1 MDNESL
7 ARDLVVGY
15 VAGHEIPEK
24 GEMQKIAESL
34 IEFYKLTKAE
44 LEKANANA
52 PAAPIG
58 FGSRSVEPKKPIE
71 DQD

>member
-7 ARDLVVGY
+7 AKDLVVGY
-15 VAGHEIPEK
+15 VSGHEIPEK
-24 GEMQKIAESL
+24 GEMQKIAQSL
-34 IEFYKLTKAE
+34 IEFYKLTKVE

-58 FGSRSVEPKKPIE
+58 FGNRPSDSKKPAE
-71 DQD
+71 HDS